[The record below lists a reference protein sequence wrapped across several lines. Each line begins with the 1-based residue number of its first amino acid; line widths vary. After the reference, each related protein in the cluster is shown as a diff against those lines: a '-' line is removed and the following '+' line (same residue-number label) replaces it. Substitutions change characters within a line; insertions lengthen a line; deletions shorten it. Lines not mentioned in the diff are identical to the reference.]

1 MRKYLL
7 GAALLSVL
15 AVSCKKDK
23 DMVKA
28 TVIDTGDIAT
38 GGCGYIIKL
47 EKDDRELKPIYLP
60 SAYQHNGYKVKVEYS
75 TNGDQGV
82 CATHPIN
89 AVYEIV
95 EITDIKRDLD

>member
-1 MRKYLL
+1 MRKYVL

-15 AVSCKKDK
+15 AVSCNKDK
-23 DMVKA
+23 DLVKA
-28 TVIDTGDIAT
+28 TVMDTGDIAS
-38 GGCGYIIKL
+38 GGCGYVIKL
-47 EKDDRELKPIYLP
+47 EDGKELKPIYLP
-60 SAYQHNGYKVKVEYS
+60 SAYQHDGYKVKVKYS

-82 CATHPIN
+82 CTTYPVS